1 MKVFVEGGSVFKD
14 RSGVG
19 QYTKHLLEAMAQ
31 KHPENQYT
39 VFAFRLLGR
48 PLPEPV
54 FKKNLPIAYR
64 FIRFLPGRGYN
75 LLRKLHLA
83 PPIEILLLRKP
94 DVVIFPNFVKW
105 PLFSRTKSIVVVY
118 DLSFINFSQYTQP
131 RNLKYML
138 KFVPTSVKKSDH
150 VVTISN
156 NSRRE
161 ILEQYKV
168 NPEKVSI
175 VTPAVDHDRF
185 FPRSKKEIEAS
196 RHKYKLPRKYIL
208 YAGTL
213 EPRKNIQGI
222 LQAYGSLSEELL
234 REYAL
239 VLAGGKGWKDEKIHE
254 QIRALRSE
262 GKDIKRTGYVP
273 DEDLPQIY
281 SGAAVF
287 VYPSFYE
294 GFGIPP
300 LEAMAC
306 GVPVISSDNSS
317 LPEVVGQAG
326 IMVDANDTN
335 RLAKVISEVLS
346 DKKTA
351 DTMRRAG
358 LSRAKEFSW
367 ESSAQAMIE
376 VIESLK

>member
-1 MKVFVEGGSVFKD
+1 
-14 RSGVG
+14 
-19 QYTKHLLEAMAQ
+19 MAQ